1 MRANRESALGKYFA
15 PNCLEPAIANDGIIR
30 FLAQC
35 AMNGQK
41 SIVNSVELSEE
52 GELYQNLPVHYTLD
66 GEKTEALVK
75 FSLDKDG
82 LIACVIID

>member
-1 MRANRESALGKYFA
+1 
-15 PNCLEPAIANDGIIR
+15 
-30 FLAQC
+30 
-35 AMNGQK
+35 MNGQK

-66 GEKTEALVK
+66 GEKTKALVK